1 MKNVKKLELSK
12 VDKVYV
18 TRCSNSHFF
27 FFSVSISFKTILGE
41 TKWINEKMTT
51 PWLETTLPTILS
63 WYTLQDV
70 VNADEFGLFY
80 QCVPNK
86 TYHFKDEMRTGGKHS
101 KVRLT
106 VMAAGNK
113 CQIVKSN
120 TPRCFKAVKNVPCC
134 YRAQPKSC
142 ISSELLEE

>member
-1 MKNVKKLELSK
+1 MIFPIQLVCVNLVQLKNVKKLESSK

-27 FFSVSISFKTILGE
+27 FFSVSISFKTILSE
-41 TKWINEKMTT
+41 TKSINEKMTT

-70 VNADEFGLFY
+70 FNADEFGLFY

-86 TYHFKDEMRTGGKHS
+86 TYHFKDEMCTGGKHS

-113 CQIVKSN
+113 SKCRKTTNFLDCQIKYLKM
-120 TPRCFKAVKNVPCC
+120 F
-134 YRAQPKSC
+134 
-142 ISSELLEE
+142 

>member
-1 MKNVKKLELSK
+1 MLHVVAILIS
-12 VDKVYV
+12 
-18 TRCSNSHFF
+18 FF
-27 FFSVSISFKTILGE
+27 FLLSISFKTILGE

-113 CQIVKSN
+113 SKCRKTTNFLDCQIK
-120 TPRCFKAVKNVPCC
+120 
-134 YRAQPKSC
+134 YPKMF
-142 ISSELLEE
+142 